1 MYFWSWLII
10 QLNKSYKHTGK
21 FARTGILTLNG
32 HISETVQN
40 FEKFEEI
47 KVQLFF
53 DFESRQVV
61 PKHSKLNISARKKEI
76 NPESRDSGIQDK

>member
-1 MYFWSWLII
+1 MLFDIKKPPSSSRYHKTLFSLLSSPPKESLDPPLLLGSMYFWSWLII

-40 FEKFEEI
+40 FEN
-47 KVQLFF
+47 L
-53 DFESRQVV
+53 
-61 PKHSKLNISARKKEI
+61 KKI
-76 NPESRDSGIQDK
+76 R